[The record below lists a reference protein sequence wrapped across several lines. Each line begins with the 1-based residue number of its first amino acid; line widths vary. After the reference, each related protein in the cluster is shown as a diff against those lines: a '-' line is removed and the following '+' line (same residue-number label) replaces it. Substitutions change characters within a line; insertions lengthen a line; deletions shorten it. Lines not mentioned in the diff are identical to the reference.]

1 MPSMMPVAP
10 GAVERARE
18 AGRRVV
24 AARYVTEL
32 VGALERYA
40 GRPALGTGPVVLE
53 FHEVLDGACR
63 VAAVLCEEGIGRG
76 SGLACVAGTNRPE
89 VLLVRIAAHL
99 LGARL
104 TQVLAGPA
112 LYGLDF
118 ILRDCRPDLVLHDV
132 AVPDTGAPRLA
143 LDEVLRQ
150 AAHRGA
156 APVSVRAREDD
167 VARVTYT
174 GGTTGLPKGVAST
187 FGAMAARNAVHPQG
201 WAESVYLSVTSLA
214 QRSGGRC
221 LEQLR
226 AGGRVE
232 ILDPF
237 GTREFAAA
245 CLRLGPVSTY
255 LTTSMVYR
263 LLADPV
269 TADGVPGLETVS
281 YGDSP
286 VHPER
291 LREAVTRWGGR
302 WQQGY
307 GMNEAAVI
315 CRLSPADHEAAV
327 AGRPELLA
335 SVGRPVAGVEVEVRD
350 ERGAVLAAG
359 DTGEVWMRSAAMMA
373 GYWGRPGLTAGVLR
387 EGWLRTGDLGHL
399 AEDGYL
405 YLDDRVKDVVMV
417 DGDNVY
423 CVPVEAALARHPA
436 VAQAVVVGRHSEL
449 TGEEVCA
456 FLVPAAGCSTG
467 AEAAAEACDLVE
479 KELSPA
485 HRPTAV
491 FWERTVPLTARGK
504 PDKRRLRERA
514 AAAATAE
521 EDGGDGRG
529 QA

>member
-1 MPSMMPVAP
+1 M
-10 GAVERARE
+10 
-18 AGRRVV
+18 V

-32 VGALERYA
+32 VGAFERHA
-40 GRPALGTGPVVLE
+40 GRPALGAGPVVLE
-53 FHEVLDGACR
+53 FQEVLD
-63 VAAVLCEEGIGRG
+63 AAWRLAGVLAESGIGRG
-76 SGLACVAGTNRPE
+76 AGLACVAGTNRPE

-104 TQVLAGPA
+104 TQVVVGPA

-118 ILRDCRPDLVLHDV
+118 VLRDCRPDLVVHDV
-132 AVPDTGAPRLA
+132 PVPATGVRRLD
-143 LDEVLRQ
+143 LDEAVRWAGRR
-150 AAHRGA
+150 AAE
-156 APVSVRAREDD
+156 PVSVRARDGD

-174 GGTTGLPKGVAST
+174 GGTTGRPKGVAST
-187 FGAMAARNAVHPQG
+187 FGAMAARNSVRPAG
-201 WAESVYLSVTSLA
+201 WAKTDYLSVTSLA

-221 LEQLR
+221 LEQFR

-232 ILDPF
+232 VLEPF

-263 LLADPV
+263 LLDDPV
-269 TADGVPGLETVS
+269 TAHGVPGLEVVS

-302 WQQGY
+302 WRQGY
-307 GMNEAAVI
+307 GTNEAGVI
-315 CRLSPADHEAAV
+315 CRLTPADHEAGV
-327 AGRPELLA
+327 GGRPELLA
-335 SVGRPVAGVEVEVRD
+335 SVGRPVDGVEAEVRD
-350 ERGAVLAAG
+350 ERGAVVAAG
-359 DTGEVWMRSAAMMA
+359 RTGEVWTRSAAVMA
-373 GYWGRPGLTAGVLR
+373 GYWGSPAMTAEVLR
-387 EGWLRTGDLGHL
+387 DGWLRTGDLGHFD
-399 AEDGYL
+399 ADGYL
-405 YLDDRVKDVVMV
+405 YLDDRAADVVMV

-436 VAQAVVVGRHSEL
+436 VAQAVVVGRHSDV

-456 FLVPAAGCSTG
+456 FLVPAAGCAPSPAVAG
-467 AEAAAEACDLVE
+467 EACDLVE
-479 KELSPA
+479 RALARA

-491 FWERTVPLTARGK
+491 FWVREIPLTARGK

-514 AAAATAE
+514 ATATEA
-521 EDGGDGRG
+521 GGGR
-529 QA
+529 A

>member
-1 MPSMMPVAP
+1 M
-10 GAVERARE
+10 
-18 AGRRVV
+18 V

-32 VGALERYA
+32 VEALERNA
-40 GRPALGTGPVVLE
+40 GRPALGTGPLVME
-53 FHEVLDGACR
+53 FQEVLDGAHQL
-63 VAAVLCEEGIGRG
+63 AGVLAEAGIGRG
-76 SGLACVAGTNRPE
+76 AGLACVAGTNRPE

-118 ILRDCRPDLVLHDV
+118 ILRDCRPDLVVHDV
-132 AVPDTGAPRLA
+132 AVPGTGARRLT
-143 LDEVLRQ
+143 LDELLRR
-150 AAHRGA
+150 AAQREPT
-156 APVSVRAREDD
+156 PVSVAAREDD

-174 GGTTGLPKGVAST
+174 GGTTGQPKGVAST

-201 WAESVYLSVTSLA
+201 WADTVYLSVTSLA

-237 GTREFAAA
+237 GTREFATA
-245 CLRLGPVSTY
+245 CLRLAPVSTY

-263 LLADPV
+263 LLGDPA
-269 TADGVPGLETVS
+269 TATGVPGLETVS
-281 YGDSP
+281 YGDAP

-350 ERGAVLAAG
+350 ERGTAVG
-359 DTGEVWMRSAAMMA
+359 PGGTGEVWVRSAAMMA
-373 GYWGRPGLTAGVLR
+373 GYWGRPGLTDEVLR
-387 EGWLRTGDLGHL
+387 EGWLRTGDLGHFG
-399 AEDGYL
+399 ADGYL

-423 CVPVEAALARHPA
+423 CVPVEAALTRHPG

-456 FLVPAAGCSTG
+456 FLVPATGCAPG
-467 AEAAAEACDLVE
+467 AEVAREACDLVE
-479 KELSPA
+479 KELAPA

-491 FWERTVPLTARGK
+491 FWERTIPLTARGK

-514 AAAATAE
+514 AAA
-521 EDGGDGRG
+521 DGRSRRG
-529 QA
+529 

>member
-1 MPSMMPVAP
+1 MPVSRI
-10 GAVERARE
+10 GAEGQLHMR
-18 AGRRVV
+18 

-40 GRPALGTGPVVLE
+40 ERPALGAGPVVMG
-53 FHEVLDGACR
+53 FGEVLDEACR
-63 VAAVLCEEGIGRG
+63 LAGVLAEEGIGRG
-76 SGLACVAGTNRPE
+76 SGLACVTGANRPE

-99 LGARL
+99 QGARL

-112 LYGLDF
+112 LHGLDF
-118 ILRDCRPDLVLHDV
+118 ILRDCRPDLVVHDV
-132 AVPDTGAPRLA
+132 PVPGTGAPRLG
-143 LDEVLRQ
+143 LDELVRR
-150 AAHRGA
+150 AAHVEGTA
-156 APVSVRAREDD
+156 VSVRAREDD

-187 FGAMAARNAVHPQG
+187 FGAMSARNAVRPAG
-201 WAESVYLSVTSLA
+201 WAQTVHLSVTSLA

-221 LEQLR
+221 LEQWR

-232 ILDPF
+232 ILEPF
-237 GTREFAAA
+237 EPREFAAA

-263 LLADPV
+263 LLDDPL
-269 TADGVPGLETVS
+269 TAYGVPGLEMVS

-302 WQQGY
+302 WRQGY

-315 CRLSPADHEAAV
+315 CRLSPADHDEAV

-335 SVGRPVAGVEVEVRD
+335 SVGRPVAGVQVEVRD
-350 ERGAVLAAG
+350 EQGAVVAPG
-359 DTGEVWMRSAAMMA
+359 RTGEVWMRSEAMMS
-373 GYWGRPGLTAGVLR
+373 GYWGRPGLTAEVLR
-387 EGWLRTGDLGHL
+387 DGWLRTGDLGHFD
-399 AEDGYL
+399 EGGHL

-423 CVPVEAALARHPA
+423 CVPVEAALTRHPA
-436 VAQAVVVGRHSEL
+436 VAQAVVVGRHSDL

-456 FLVPAAGCSTG
+456 FLVPAAGCTPG
-467 AEAAAEACDLVE
+467 ADVAGEACDLVE
-479 KELSPA
+479 KELARA

-491 FWERTVPLTARGK
+491 FWERVIPLTARGK

-514 AAAATAE
+514 AGGAA
-521 EDGGDGRG
+521 GDV
-529 QA
+529 

>member
-1 MPSMMPVAP
+1 M
-10 GAVERARE
+10 
-18 AGRRVV
+18 V

-32 VGALERYA
+32 VGAFERYA
-40 GRPALGTGPVVLE
+40 ERPAIGVGPAVMR
-53 FHEVLDGACR
+53 FQEVLDGAR
-63 VAAVLCEEGIGRG
+63 RLAGVLSEAGIGRG
-76 SGLACVAGTNRPE
+76 SGLACVTGANRPE

-118 ILRDCRPDLVLHDV
+118 ILRDCRPDLVVHDV
-132 AVPDTGAPRLA
+132 PVPDTGAPRLG
-143 LDEVLRQ
+143 LDEVVRR
-150 AAHRGA
+150 AAHREPA
-156 APVSVRAREDD
+156 AVPVRAREDD

-187 FGAMAARNAVHPQG
+187 FGAMAARNSVRPVG
-201 WAESVYLSVTSLA
+201 WADPVYLSVTSLA

-221 LEQLR
+221 LEQWR

-237 GTREFAAA
+237 GPREFAAA
-245 CLRLGPVSTY
+245 CRRLGPVSTY

-263 LLADPV
+263 LLDDPV
-269 TADGVPGLETVS
+269 TAHGVPGLEVVS

-291 LREAVTRWGGR
+291 LREAVARWGCR
-302 WQQGY
+302 WRQGY

-327 AGRPELLA
+327 SGRPELLA

-350 ERGAVLAAG
+350 ARGEAVAAG
-359 DTGEVWMRSAAMMA
+359 RTGEVWVRSQAMMA
-373 GYWGRPGLTAGVLR
+373 GYWGRPGLTAEALR
-387 EGWLRTGDLGHL
+387 GGWLRTGDLGHFG
-399 AEDGYL
+399 EDGYL

-436 VAQAVVVGRHSEL
+436 VAQAVVVGRHSDL

-456 FLVPAAGCSTG
+456 FLVPASGCTPG
-467 AEAAAEACDLVE
+467 AAEADEACDLVE
-479 KELSPA
+479 KELAPA
-485 HRPTAV
+485 HRPTVV
-491 FWERTVPLTARGK
+491 FWEREIPLTPRGK

-514 AAAATAE
+514 ADA
-521 EDGGDGRG
+521 GGGTG
-529 QA
+529 EGGGA